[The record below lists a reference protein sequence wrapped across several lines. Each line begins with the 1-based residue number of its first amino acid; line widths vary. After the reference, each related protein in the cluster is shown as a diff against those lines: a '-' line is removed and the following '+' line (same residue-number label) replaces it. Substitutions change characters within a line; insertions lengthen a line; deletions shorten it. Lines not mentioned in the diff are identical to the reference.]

1 MFIYHQKTGNLFHNA
16 TIIETGYSGT
26 KKGRNNPEMEAVPN
40 VGPIPKGDYK
50 IANFPINSKKLGPYS
65 IPLYQKVMPTTHTR
79 SGFWIHG
86 NNSKN
91 DASTGCIILSRA
103 ARNHIIASGDKD
115 LSVVE

>member
-1 MFIYHQKTGNLFHNA
+1 MFIYHQKTGNLFHNT

-26 KKGRNNPEMEAVPN
+26 KKGRNNPEMEDVPN
-40 VGPIPKGDYK
+40 VGPIPKGSYMIGK
-50 IANFPINSKKLGPYS
+50 FPIDHKKLGPYS
-65 IPLYQKVMPTTHTR
+65 IPLHRNSIPTNGR

-91 DASTGCIILSRA
+91 DASTGCIVLSRI
-103 ARNHIIASGDKD
+103 ARNHIIASGDNL